1 MCMDVAMVGGL
12 CEPLV
17 KKNNKTG
24 YNFRLTSR
32 VDEWRA
38 VTSAALRRR
47 KKFTKMAKDPIAHTS
62 RYICSSVF
70 KRLLELDTSQCMHA
84 KQINYLKKKTAIWN
98 RCTCTR
104 VRVKNTKSLPFVNR
118 HNASDRI
125 SFNI

>member
-47 KKFTKMAKDPIAHTS
+47 KKITKMAKI
-62 RYICSSVF
+62 
-70 KRLLELDTSQCMHA
+70 RLRTQVVTYAACLNDCLSWTH
-84 KQINYLKKKTAIWN
+84 
-98 RCTCTR
+98 
-104 VRVKNTKSLPFVNR
+104 
-118 HNASDRI
+118 HNACMQSKLI
-125 SFNI
+125 I